1 MTQVSFQQ
9 DECGDQELVNLLLFA
24 SSLFLASLYSDSK
37 EKGLQVVWDVVSFRV
52 RQEYVGVWSCSGATV
67 HLR

>member
-37 EKGLQVVWDVVSFRV
+37 EKGLQVVWDVVSFQSQTRICRCLV
-52 RQEYVGVWSCSGATV
+52 M
-67 HLR
+67 